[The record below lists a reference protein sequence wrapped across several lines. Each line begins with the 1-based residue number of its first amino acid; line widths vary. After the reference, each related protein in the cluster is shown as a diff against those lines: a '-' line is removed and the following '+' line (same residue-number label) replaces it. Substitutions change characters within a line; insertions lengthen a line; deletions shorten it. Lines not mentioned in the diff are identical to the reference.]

1 MDDRIS
7 EKATDLGRMLGQTE
21 EFRALQRARERVNG
35 DRELVALLNKL
46 GGLEGDLVRAM
57 QQGEEPAE
65 AARESY
71 ETAFSELQS
80 SAVYQ
85 GLVAAQSNF
94 DKILERVNEQISRGM
109 ESGAQS
115 RIILPS

>member
-7 EKATDLGRMLGQTE
+7 EKATELGRMLGQTE
-21 EFRALQRARERVNG
+21 EFGALQRARQRVNE
-35 DRELVALLNKL
+35 DRELVTLLNQL
-46 GGLEGDLVRAM
+46 GELEKTLSQALQR
-57 QQGEEPAE
+57 GEAPTDET
-65 AARESY
+65 RESY
-71 ETAFSELQS
+71 ERLFGELQS

-94 DKILERVNEQISRGM
+94 DKILGHVNEQISQGM
-109 ESGAQS
+109 ESGAKS